1 MLRLNGIPAKEKESS
16 EKFANMVKEYNQH
29 ILKVELNDNEFNCI
43 HRISQKYGGYDG
55 KTCL

>member
-1 MLRLNGIPAKEKESS
+1 MLRLKGSPTKENESS

-55 KTCL
+55 KTCQ